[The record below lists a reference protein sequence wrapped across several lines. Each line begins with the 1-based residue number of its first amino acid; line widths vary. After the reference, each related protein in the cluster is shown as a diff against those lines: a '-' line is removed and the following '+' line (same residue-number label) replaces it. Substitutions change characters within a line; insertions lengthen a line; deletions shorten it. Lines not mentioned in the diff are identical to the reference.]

1 MRYAFLFSMAAVAC
15 FSNMSLAQAQTVSCL
30 VLGEPTA
37 RVASSEGER
46 SPVFLAKDCES
57 LRLLSGK
64 AQASWVARDGKPRLV
79 PITSQGV
86 EQIPTPGAE
95 ERSATVVLGELTSRR
110 ERQQPAYMRNFGGDR
125 AQVVFIP
132 ESGLMLVKQLDADA
146 VITITAQGEQTD
158 GNFQRI
164 EIQSGQPVVLNR
176 SLLKPDHQYT
186 IQIQR
191 GDLMEE
197 WKWRMVHAD
206 EMSSIDSH
214 LAEIDDE
221 IADPYQRGL
230 LKAMFFE
237 QKRLRTNM
245 DFLVRELR

>member
-1 MRYAFLFSMAAVAC
+1 MHYAVLISMAAVAGLSHIS
-15 FSNMSLAQAQTVSCL
+15 FAHAQTVSCL

-46 SPVFLAKDCES
+46 SPVFLAKACES

-86 EQIPTPGAE
+86 SQLPTSGAE
-95 ERSATVVLGELTSRR
+95 ERSATVVLAELTSRR

-132 ESGLMLVKQLDADA
+132 ASGLMLVEQLDADA
-146 VITITAQGEQTD
+146 VITVTEQGGQTGRD
-158 GNFQRI
+158 VQRF
-164 EIQSGQPVVLNR
+164 ELLSGQSVALNR
-176 SLLKPDHQYT
+176 SQLKPGHQYT

-197 WKWRMVHAD
+197 WKWRMVLAD
-206 EMSSIDSH
+206 EISAIDSH
-214 LAEIDDE
+214 LAEIDNE

-245 DFLVRELR
+245 DFLLRELR